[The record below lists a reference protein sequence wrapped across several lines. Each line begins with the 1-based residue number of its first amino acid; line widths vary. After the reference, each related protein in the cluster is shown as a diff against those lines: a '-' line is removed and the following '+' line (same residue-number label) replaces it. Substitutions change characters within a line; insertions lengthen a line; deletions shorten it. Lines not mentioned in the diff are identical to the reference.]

1 MAPNA
6 NVPCEVI
13 EQDFPLQVTEYGFVP
28 DTCGAGRFRGGL
40 SMVRAYR
47 ALSDRTMAQVR
58 TDRVKTRTF
67 GLFGGGSGAHS
78 VNTINPGRPDQVD
91 LSSKY
96 LVWLNAGDELRLQLS
111 SAGGWGDPFER
122 DPELVWQDVRDEKI
136 TPAFAEREHG
146 VVFEP
151 STGLVDDPATQGL
164 RSNRLRGTSARAP
177 ERAHA
182 C

>member
-1 MAPNA
+1 
-6 NVPCEVI
+6 
-13 EQDFPLQVTEYGFVP
+13 
-28 DTCGAGRFRGGL
+28 
-40 SMVRAYR
+40 MVRAYR